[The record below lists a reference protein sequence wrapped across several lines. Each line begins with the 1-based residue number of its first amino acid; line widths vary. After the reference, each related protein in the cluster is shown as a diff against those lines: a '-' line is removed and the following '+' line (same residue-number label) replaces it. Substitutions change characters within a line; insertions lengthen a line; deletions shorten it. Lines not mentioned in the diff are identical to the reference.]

1 MFNVTLSGENITY
14 KTPQMRWRKINQ
26 FFFLGDFVD
35 IIIIS
40 QTSFCKH
47 PFLLLFKTTFFQI
60 LPLVNYIFFV
70 IQLLELFYVYLLCR
84 FPVVQRI
91 FFIIKQQ

>member
-60 LPLVNYIFFV
+60 LPLVNYIFLHLVALASF
-70 IQLLELFYVYLLCR
+70 FLC
-84 FPVVQRI
+84 
-91 FFIIKQQ
+91 